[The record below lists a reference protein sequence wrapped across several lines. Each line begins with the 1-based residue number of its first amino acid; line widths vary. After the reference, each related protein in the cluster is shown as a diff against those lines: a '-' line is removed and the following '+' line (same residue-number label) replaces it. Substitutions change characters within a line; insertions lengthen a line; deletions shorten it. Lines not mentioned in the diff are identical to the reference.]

1 MKTAGS
7 LRIGP
12 LLALAISLGLIVASF
27 VMAGYEETL
36 FRRKAI
42 SEVTGQAHILAAS
55 VTAALAF
62 DDAKAAQEYVNA
74 LRANSDIEAAGVYAS
89 TGARLAGFTTAT
101 PLPVSVRSENFRF
114 ENDRLV
120 VALPAV
126 QGKQRLGFVYLRA
139 RIESVERR
147 FLRYAVLVV
156 LMTMAA
162 LVLAVLAISQ
172 GSLAR
177 AHRLLE
183 SHARDLADTNLRL
196 EREMQERAKIEEA
209 LRQSQKMEALG
220 QLSGGIAH
228 DFNNLLA
235 AIKGNVQLLERR
247 LAQGRTDVSRYL
259 NALMEGTDRATALTQ
274 RVLAFSRRQPLAN
287 MPVNL
292 GVLVTGMGDL
302 LRQSVGSQIDI
313 KTELYPN
320 AWTVCDPNQMENV
333 LLNLAINARDAMP
346 SGGTLA
352 IVAKPIRSDGTEAD
366 MPAGDYVCLSVS
378 DTGTG
383 MSEDVRAKAIEPFF
397 TTKPPGQG
405 TGLGLSSIFGY
416 VKQSGG
422 YLTIDSAPGKG
433 TRVTIF
439 LPHYEGKD
447 IPGKGIE

>member
-1 MKTAGS
+1 MK
-7 LRIGP
+7 LRTGIAP
-12 LLALAISLGLIVASF
+12 LVAFALSLGLIVASF
-27 VMAGYEETL
+27 VMAGYEERL
-36 FRRKAI
+36 FREKAI
-42 SEVTGQAHILAAS
+42 SEVSGQAQILAAS

-62 DDAKAAQEYVNA
+62 DDAKTAQEYVNA
-74 LRANSDIEAAGVYAS
+74 LRANPDIEAAAVYLPS
-89 TGARLAGFTTAT
+89 GARLAGFTTAA
-101 PLPVSVRSENFRF
+101 PLPHGVTNEYTRF

-120 VALPAV
+120 VFLPAV
-126 QGKQRLGFVYLRA
+126 QGKQRLGFVYIKA

-147 FLRYAVLVV
+147 YLRYAVLVV

-162 LVLAVLAISQ
+162 LILTVLAISQ

-183 SHARDLADTNLRL
+183 SHARNLSETNLRL

-235 AIKGNVQLLERR
+235 AIKGNIQLLERR
-247 LAQGRTDVSRYL
+247 LAQGRTDIGKYIAGL
-259 NALMEGTDRATALTQ
+259 KEGADRATALTQ

-292 GVLVTGMGDL
+292 SLLVGGMHDL
-302 LRQSVGSQIDI
+302 IRQSVGSQIEIRTNLHPD
-313 KTELYPN
+313 

-333 LLNLAINARDAMP
+333 LLNLAINGRDAMP
-346 SGGTLA
+346 EGGVLMVTTRIA
-352 IVAKPIRSDGTEAD
+352 HFDTDTTDVS
-366 MPAGDYVCLSVS
+366 AGDYISLSVS
-378 DTGTG
+378 DTGNG
-383 MSEDVRAKAIEPFF
+383 MTEDIRQKAIEPFF

-422 YLTIDSAPGKG
+422 HLKIDSVPGEG
-433 TRVTIF
+433 TTVTIL
-439 LPHYEGKD
+439 LPHHGERQNSGRV
-447 IPGKGIE
+447 E